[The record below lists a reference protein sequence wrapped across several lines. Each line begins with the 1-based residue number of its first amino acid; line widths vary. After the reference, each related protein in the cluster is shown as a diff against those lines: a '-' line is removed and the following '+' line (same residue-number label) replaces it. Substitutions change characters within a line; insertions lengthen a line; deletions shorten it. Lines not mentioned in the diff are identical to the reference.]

1 MAIRIRATTNQYL
14 IRLTRPRLYPE
25 YSSPPVE
32 PTYAEPVTTDPW
44 AESSDP
50 STEGSTAGVAKG
62 EAKNV
67 AGTAAGE
74 GKAVAGTAAEEGKAV
89 AGTAVEAG
97 KDVAATAKDEA
108 ANVAAEA
115 KVPGQEPAEH
125 RDHRRCR
132 TRPGTQ
138 QGRLASD
145 RPRTY
150 AEELKGLADGSAPEP
165 GRGDRPGSAGR
176 ADKGSQIVQW
186 LEEPG
191 ARRRAGRACAGSPS
205 RRPVMFLALCGLAGV
220 VAGRHHPRS
229 GGGQHQRRLAQ
240 ARQRPR

>member
-14 IRLTRPRLYPE
+14 IRLTRPRLYPQ

-97 KDVAATAKDEA
+97 KNVAGTAKAEA
-108 ANVAAEA
+108 ANVATEVRAAGE
-115 KVPGQEPAEH
+115 EPAEH
-125 RDHRRCR
+125 RHHRSRR
-132 TRPGTQ
+132 ARPGTQ
-138 QGRLASD
+138 QGRLASH
-145 RPRTY
+145 RLRTY
-150 AEELKGLADGSAPEP
+150 AEELKGLADGSSPEP
-165 GRGDRPGSAGR
+165 GPGDRS
-176 ADKGSQIVQW
+176 
-186 LEEPG
+186 
-191 ARRRAGRACAGSPS
+191 GSPGG
-205 RRPVMFLALCGLAGV
+205 RQGL
-220 VAGRHHPRS
+220 
-229 GGGQHQRRLAQ
+229 
-240 ARQRPR
+240 